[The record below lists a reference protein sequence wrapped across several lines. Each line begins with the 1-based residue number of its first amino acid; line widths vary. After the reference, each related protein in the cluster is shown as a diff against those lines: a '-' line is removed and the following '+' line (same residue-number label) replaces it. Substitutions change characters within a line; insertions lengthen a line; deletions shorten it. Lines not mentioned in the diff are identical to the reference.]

1 MKRYTCVYMHKVQRK
16 KQSGHA
22 WQGGTFEKY
31 FQKHYVQKL
40 AATVIC
46 GCKMFWCCLWN
57 LAYIWTPSTEIIN
70 ISQHRETYGWTT
82 AYRGGGE
89 PENWHHGV
97 LAVTMGSA
105 QAAHD
110 TVLSTYL
117 ILCLVIKEVI
127 GAEWTMSA
135 VPALKAWE
143 SRKPRYYTCSV
154 NGPEIITSS
163 WPFCSAFSVRKEIYK
178 HNKAMKTSPGIFQ
191 WMSVWLC

>member
-1 MKRYTCVYMHKVQRK
+1 MGKKEKIYEKIHMHVHAKGAVEKAIRGQ
-16 KQSGHA
+16 A

-31 FQKHYVQKL
+31 FQKHYVQIL

-46 GCKMFWCCLWN
+46 GCKMFWCSLWN
-57 LAYIWTPSTEIIN
+57 LAYIWTPSTKIIN
-70 ISQHRETYGWTT
+70 ISQHKETYGWTT

-117 ILCLVIKEVI
+117 ILYLFIKEVI
-127 GAEWTMSA
+127 GG
-135 VPALKAWE
+135 
-143 SRKPRYYTCSV
+143 RV
-154 NGPEIITSS
+154 NNVSSS
-163 WPFCSAFSVRKEIYK
+163 WFKSTRES
-178 HNKAMKTSPGIFQ
+178 
-191 WMSVWLC
+191 